1 MFLKLTVAHQLQ
13 PTILAQLDCQ
23 SPEPLLLL
31 QMVFLLPNWL
41 LVTLQSFLKNR
52 SQIVSSLFT
61 TLQWIQMILR
71 LEWNPYCSLSPLN
84 FSTASTLGIFSNS
97 YPTISLFL
105 TLLCSRQHL
114 LPSVSK
120 VACLKVFEFADPS
133 GLNSFPLCF
142 SWLSFK
148 KEFFPE
154 HPFQNATYS
163 SLCFLLLL
171 SFFSLCL

>member
-1 MFLKLTVAHQLQ
+1 
-13 PTILAQLDCQ
+13 
-23 SPEPLLLL
+23 
-31 QMVFLLPNWL
+31 
-41 LVTLQSFLKNR
+41 
-52 SQIVSSLFT
+52 
-61 TLQWIQMILR
+61 MILR

-97 YPTISLFL
+97 YPTISPSL

-154 HPFQNATYS
+154 HPFQNATLHS
-163 SLCFLLLL
+163 VSFFCFL
-171 SFFSLCL
+171 FFIVLMNIGKKVTYLFVIVFTVSLDHCHHHEAWDFLCLVCC